1 MGERHLLAA
10 VCIIAAAFVGVL
22 TLISDGGSTPSAAVD
37 QPSTPS
43 ETNST
48 QAEDET
54 LLGEDNPLTAK
65 IAPWQVGASY
75 DVVLARFDKAA
86 SGGTRCDSL
95 VALTSLPDLKLLA
108 TLSRPS
114 WRSTSSGGRPP
125 PTRSSLSS
133 AANSSRSS
141 AAPVGRSRPCR
152 NGSTPPAGRSGP
164 VRSCSFSP
172 TTRTFST
179 TCFGS
184 TARWLR
190 SVPLPRHSGL
200 PVPRRRS
207 PPQRSALSANS

>member
-10 VCIIAAAFVGVL
+10 VCIIAATFVGVL

-48 QAEDET
+48 QPEDET

-108 TLSRPS
+108 TLSRSELAEYFVRWGATADQVEPQLS
-114 WRSTSSGGRPP
+114 GQLLKELGGARGTIEAVQERVDTSGG
-125 PTRSSLSS
+125 TI
-133 AANSSRSS
+133 RSS
-141 AAPVGRSRPCR
+141 AFVQFLSDNQNLLDDLLRFYGSVAQECPAP
-152 NGSTPPAGRSGP
+152 TP
-164 VRSCSFSP
+164 
-172 TTRTFST
+172 
-179 TCFGS
+179 
-184 TARWLR
+184 
-190 SVPLPRHSGL
+190 
-200 PVPRRRS
+200 
-207 PPQRSALSANS
+207 

>member
-86 SGGTRCDSL
+86 SGAPAATASSPSPPFQTSNCSPRSRSELAEYFVGWQTTADQVEPQLSGQLLKELGGARGTIEAVQERVD
-95 VALTSLPDLKLLA
+95 T
-108 TLSRPS
+108 
-114 WRSTSSGGRPP
+114 SGG
-125 PTRSSLSS
+125 TI
-133 AANSSRSS
+133 RSS
-141 AAPVGRSRPCR
+141 AFVQFLSDNQNLLDDLLRFYGSVAQECPAP
-152 NGSTPPAGRSGP
+152 TP
-164 VRSCSFSP
+164 
-172 TTRTFST
+172 
-179 TCFGS
+179 
-184 TARWLR
+184 
-190 SVPLPRHSGL
+190 
-200 PVPRRRS
+200 
-207 PPQRSALSANS
+207 

>member
-108 TLSRPS
+108 TLSRPLHPYS
-114 WRSTSSGGRPP
+114 
-125 PTRSSLSS
+125 
-133 AANSSRSS
+133 
-141 AAPVGRSRPCR
+141 
-152 NGSTPPAGRSGP
+152 
-164 VRSCSFSP
+164 
-172 TTRTFST
+172 
-179 TCFGS
+179 
-184 TARWLR
+184 
-190 SVPLPRHSGL
+190 
-200 PVPRRRS
+200 
-207 PPQRSALSANS
+207 

>member
-108 TLSRPS
+108 TLSRSELAEYFVGWQTTADQVEPQLS
-114 WRSTSSGGRPP
+114 GQLLKEPGGARGTIEAVQERVDTSGG
-125 PTRSSLSS
+125 TI
-133 AANSSRSS
+133 RSS
-141 AAPVGRSRPCR
+141 AFVQFLSDNQNLLDDLLRFYGSVAQECPAP
-152 NGSTPPAGRSGP
+152 TP
-164 VRSCSFSP
+164 
-172 TTRTFST
+172 
-179 TCFGS
+179 
-184 TARWLR
+184 
-190 SVPLPRHSGL
+190 
-200 PVPRRRS
+200 
-207 PPQRSALSANS
+207 

>member
-95 VALTSLPDLKLLA
+95 VALTSLPDFKLLA
-108 TLSRPS
+108 TLSRPELAEYFVGWQTTADQVEPQLS
-114 WRSTSSGGRPP
+114 GQLLKELGGARGTIEAVQERVDTSGG
-125 PTRSSLSS
+125 TI
-133 AANSSRSS
+133 RSS
-141 AAPVGRSRPCR
+141 AFVQFLSDNQNLLDDLLRFYGSVAQECPAP
-152 NGSTPPAGRSGP
+152 TP
-164 VRSCSFSP
+164 
-172 TTRTFST
+172 
-179 TCFGS
+179 
-184 TARWLR
+184 
-190 SVPLPRHSGL
+190 
-200 PVPRRRS
+200 
-207 PPQRSALSANS
+207 